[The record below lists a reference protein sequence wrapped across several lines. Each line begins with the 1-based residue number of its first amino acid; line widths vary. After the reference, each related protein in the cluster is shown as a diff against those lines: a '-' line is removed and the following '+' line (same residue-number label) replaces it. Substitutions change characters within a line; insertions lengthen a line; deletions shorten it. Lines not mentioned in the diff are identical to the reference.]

1 MEFTVVPQRLAGEL
15 PIRCNVG
22 MYFFKHLEY
31 LKKKIRTHISKHSGN
46 QHNYFVTNNDI
57 GQCIYFLF
65 SYMIFN
71 KVVYLASIHR
81 SCYQNHTYSRSN
93 F

>member
-1 MEFTVVPQRLAGEL
+1 MEFTVVPQRIAGEL
-15 PIRCNVG
+15 PIRRNVG

-31 LKKKIRTHISKHSGN
+31 LKKKMELISVSIQEIN
-46 QHNYFVTNNDI
+46 ITILSQIMISDS
-57 GQCIYFLF
+57 IYFLF

-71 KVVYLASIHR
+71 KVLYLASIHR